1 MSSSEKF
8 DSLVGQIID
17 KRYEV
22 LSVIGEGG
30 MAVVFKARDLITER
44 IVAVKVLNES
54 ADTDGHALKRFLN
67 ESKAIAMLSHENIV
81 KIYDVSVGKE
91 LKYIVMEHVDGDTL
105 KGYMDKKGKKLSLE
119 ETISF
124 TEQILLALEHAH
136 SKGVIH
142 RDIKPHNMMVLKN
155 GFLKVTDFG
164 IAKTPSGDTISM
176 TDKALGTVH
185 YISPEQA
192 SGKATG
198 TFSDIYSVGVMLYEM
213 ATGTLPFNADT
224 PVSVAMKQIN
234 DDPEP
239 PTSVCHDLPRGM
251 EQIILKAMNKDP
263 EKRFKSAHSM
273 LRALRILKEN
283 PLVVF
288 EEKKPAP
295 SNAKSNTKG
304 AKSLQNGVL
313 GKLSSVF
320 VSSEK
325 TDVRKQ
331 NGSKG
336 KSKIT
341 LFPIILGMTTAF
353 FLTLIVVG
361 AIFIGSLVKSSND
374 PSNDPIFVTVPELVG
389 TLYDESVIE
398 ELENEHFNVEVIWAE
413 KRNDAYD
420 FGEIYATTPEGG
432 QVKKVQG
439 SLQNVNLVL
448 YVNPEE
454 GSSVLADYSIQTVNS
469 ARIALKNLGYTNV
482 TVIKESHDTV
492 LENYVFKTEPEA
504 GQPVKTTDEIILY
517 VSTGKPL
524 KNVLS
529 MPDMVGKTRGE
540 AMVELKDFN
549 VEFLTVA
556 DEADVGTVIW
566 QSIEPYTVISPD
578 FCDKI
583 TLYVSDGALS
593 EETTQPFYVV
603 MPDLYNL
610 TLEEARDK
618 MTEIASFGIKVVY
631 EAKAEALPVGV
642 VCGQSVE
649 AGSTVLIN
657 HTKPITVYYSDGSLI
672 VDEPTVDEP
681 TVDEPTVDEPTVDEP
696 VTDNVTD
703 TPVSDDT
710 QTLQ

>member
-1 MSSSEKF
+1 MNSSEKF

-44 IVAVKVLNES
+44 IVAVKVLNDS

-67 ESKAIAMLSHENIV
+67 ESKAIAMLSHDNIV

-192 SGKATG
+192 SGKETG

-234 DDPEP
+234 EDPEP
-239 PTSVCHDLPRGM
+239 PTKVCPDLPRGM
-251 EQIILKAMNKDP
+251 EQIILKAMNKEP

-288 EEKKPAP
+288 EEKT
-295 SNAKSNTKG
+295 SSSSAKANVKSG
-304 AKSLQNGVL
+304 KSLQNGVL

-320 VSSEK
+320 ASGDNTK
-325 TDVRKQ
+325 NKNTPRA
-331 NGSKG
+331 

-361 AIFIGSLVKSSND
+361 AIFVGSLVKSSND

-389 TLYDESVIE
+389 TIYDDAVIDNLES
-398 ELENEHFNVEVIWAE
+398 EHFNVEVIWAE
-413 KRNDAYD
+413 KRNDAFD

-439 SLQNVNLVL
+439 SLQNVNLTL
-448 YVNPEE
+448 YVNPQE
-454 GSSVLADYSIQTVNS
+454 GSAVLPDYSIQTVNS
-469 ARIALKNLGYTNV
+469 ARIALKNLGYNNV

-504 GQPVKTTDEIILY
+504 GQLVKPTDEIILY

-524 KNVLS
+524 KNVIS

-540 AMVELKDFN
+540 AIVTLKEFN
-549 VEFLTVA
+549 VEFVSVA
-556 DEADVGTVIW
+556 DAADVGTVIW
-566 QSIEPYTVISPD
+566 QSIEPHTVISPD

-593 EETTQPFYVV
+593 EETTQPFYVI
-603 MPDLYNL
+603 MPDLYNS
-610 TLEEARDK
+610 TLDEARDK
-618 MTEIASFGIKVVY
+618 MTEIASYGIKIVY
-631 EAKAEALPVGV
+631 EAKADALDAGV
-642 VCGQSVE
+642 ICAQSVE
-649 AGSTVLIN
+649 AGATILIN
-657 HTKPITVYYSDGSLI
+657 HTKPITVYYSDGTLKQE
-672 VDEPTVDEP
+672 EPTVDEP
-681 TVDEPTVDEPTVDEP
+681 IVDEPAVDEP
-696 VTDNVTD
+696 VADEPTADVPATDPAD
-703 TPVSDDT
+703 